1 MIDKY
6 SQLFAP
12 AFHRRFVW
20 SLLASVGVH
29 LALGGSYTFLLR
41 KEVEEAIRRITFDR
55 QPPPGF
61 FVMPPSAVAK
71 TMEFRKTPV
80 PQGYFLQQK
89 KETAQNRV
97 QQVQALAALRTD
109 AVLER
114 MELNEVMPS
123 AMRRDGSLGVRS
135 DVGAVTAG
143 SGGLGLPEPSLRAAS
158 VQGVKE
164 ARQQV
169 DMQLDMLSVKN
180 MDTGQYHA
188 MVIQDPN
195 NRRKIK
201 GFLHIAQGYC
211 LLHSDNYYESSYDVV
226 FQHLDVLIKTLK
238 EFTGIEADYLGALPL
253 DDPKIQE
260 IPWLLLSNLSAKDIG
275 EEEVAGLGRY
285 LAGGGFTVVNLP
297 ADSGSDAV
305 LKRQTG
311 IFDILRRAMKGQ
323 GLNEGAD
330 WRFVT
335 LSGRHPIY
343 HSFFDFDTSVRANQI
358 SPHSSMNPLPEDLGM
373 EIGTRLAVFLNAGP
387 PLAGGTGTLGEEN
400 DHDTKADATRSLQFA
415 LNTIVFALTQEG
427 SVTQQLMTGVR

>member
-1 MIDKY
+1 MIDKQ

-12 AFHRRFVW
+12 AYQRRFVAA
-20 SLLASVGVH
+20 LLVSAAIH
-29 LALGGSYTFLLR
+29 LVLGGSYTLLLR
-41 KEVEEAIRRITFDR
+41 QEVEEAIRRITFD
-55 QPPPGF
+55 QHPPPGF
-61 FVMPPSAVAK
+61 FVMPPVATAK

-80 PQGYFLQQK
+80 PQGYFLKQK
-89 KETAQNRV
+89 KEVAQNRT

-114 MELNEVMPS
+114 LELNELMPS
-123 AMRRDGSLGVRS
+123 TARRDGALAGRA
-135 DVGAVTAG
+135 DLNAVV
-143 SGGLGLPEPSLRAAS
+143 SGGLGLPEPSLRATA

-201 GFLHIAQGYC
+201 GFMHIAQGYA
-211 LLHSDNYYESSYDVV
+211 LRHSDNYYESSYDVV
-226 FQHLDVLIKTLK
+226 FQHLDVLIKALK
-238 EFTGIEADYLGALPL
+238 DFTGIDADYLGALPL
-253 DDPKIQE
+253 DDPRLQE
-260 IPWLLLSNLSAKDIG
+260 IPWLLVSNLSAKDIG
-275 EEEVAGLGRY
+275 EEEVEGLGRY
-285 LAGGGFTVVNLP
+285 LNAGGFTVLNLP

-311 IFDILRRAMKGQ
+311 VFDVLRRAMRSQ

-335 LSGRHPIY
+335 LNPQHPIY

-358 SPHSSMNPLPEDLGM
+358 SPHSSQNPLPQDLGM
-373 EIGTRLAVFLNAGP
+373 EIGKRLAVFLNAGP
-387 PLAGGTGTLGEEN
+387 PLAGGTGSLGEEN